1 MRSCSVLTLIQNK
14 VGGGKHCTIH
24 SIRQKKNFKKTIKIL
39 ISACKF
45 SIPFSI
51 HFLWYLKENLSNN
64 QLKELLEFAV
74 ILMALIFD
82 LRVILYGEIRYISLS
97 LLE

>member
-1 MRSCSVLTLIQNK
+1 M
-14 VGGGKHCTIH
+14 GGNIVQFTVYD
-24 SIRQKKNFKKTIKIL
+24 KKIFKKTIKIL

-82 LRVILYGEIRYISLS
+82 SRVILYGEIRYISLS

>member
-1 MRSCSVLTLIQNK
+1 M
-14 VGGGKHCTIH
+14 GGNIVQFTVYD
-24 SIRQKKNFKKTIKIL
+24 KKIFKKTIKIL

-64 QLKELLEFAV
+64 QLKELLEFV
-74 ILMALIFD
+74 VISYILMALIFD
-82 LRVILYGEIRYISLS
+82 LMVILYGEIRYISLS
-97 LLE
+97 LFE

>member
-1 MRSCSVLTLIQNK
+1 M
-14 VGGGKHCTIH
+14 GGNIVQFTVYD
-24 SIRQKKNFKKTIKIL
+24 KKIFKKTIKIL
-39 ISACKF
+39 ISACKL
-45 SIPFSI
+45 SITFSI

-64 QLKELLEFAV
+64 QLKGLLEFAV
-74 ILMALIFD
+74 ISFVHMALIFD

>member
-1 MRSCSVLTLIQNK
+1 M
-14 VGGGKHCTIH
+14 GGNIVQF
-24 SIRQKKNFKKTIKIL
+24 IVYDKKNFKKTIKIL

-82 LRVILYGEIRYISLS
+82 LRVILYGEIRYVSLS

>member
-1 MRSCSVLTLIQNK
+1 M
-14 VGGGKHCTIH
+14 GGNIVQF
-24 SIRQKKNFKKTIKIL
+24 IVYDKKKFKKTIKIL
-39 ISACKF
+39 ISACKL

-74 ILMALIFD
+74 ISFILMALIFD
-82 LRVILYGEIRYISLS
+82 LRVILYGEIRYMSLS
-97 LLE
+97 LFE

>member
-1 MRSCSVLTLIQNK
+1 M
-14 VGGGKHCTIH
+14 GGNIVQF
-24 SIRQKKNFKKTIKIL
+24 IVYDKKNFKKTIKIL

>member
-1 MRSCSVLTLIQNK
+1 M
-14 VGGGKHCTIH
+14 GGNIVQF
-24 SIRQKKNFKKTIKIL
+24 IVYDKKNFKKTIKIL

-74 ILMALIFD
+74 ISYILMALIFD
-82 LRVILYGEIRYISLS
+82 LMVILYGEIRYISLS
-97 LLE
+97 LFE